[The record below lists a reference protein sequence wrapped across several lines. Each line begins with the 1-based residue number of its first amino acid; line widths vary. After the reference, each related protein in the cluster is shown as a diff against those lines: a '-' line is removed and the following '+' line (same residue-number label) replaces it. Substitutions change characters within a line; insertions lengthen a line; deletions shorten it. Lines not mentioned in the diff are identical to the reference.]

1 MATLS
6 VVYPRTP
13 GATFDYDYYRSKHM
27 PLVTQRW
34 ANAGLL
40 GGEALL
46 GNAAPDGSEAPYF
59 AIGIIHFDTRETS
72 DAAMNGEHAP
82 GSDRRHS
89 QLHRRTAGH
98 SNQRP
103 VHSAKLK
110 RQLSTQS

>member
-46 GNAAPDGSEAPYF
+46 GMP
-59 AIGIIHFDTRETS
+59 
-72 DAAMNGEHAP
+72 
-82 GSDRRHS
+82 
-89 QLHRRTAGH
+89 RRTARRRRTSRSG
-98 SNQRP
+98 S
-103 VHSAKLK
+103 
-110 RQLSTQS
+110 STSIRARVLMPR

>member
-59 AIGIIHFDTRETS
+59 AIGIIHFDTRES
-72 DAAMNGEHAP
+72 LDAAMNGEHAP
-82 GSDRRHS
+82 EVIADIRNFTDAPPVIQINDRFTPPS
-89 QLHRRTAGH
+89 
-98 SNQRP
+98 
-103 VHSAKLK
+103 
-110 RQLSTQS
+110 